1 MIKTLVNPNP
11 KDALQ
16 FINVNHR
23 KKAEK
28 TFLCLIGDCTVD
40 YHGRAKS
47 FLDWGERII
56 MIKQD
61 GNLLVHQS
69 TMREPINWQPPGSTA
84 EFHMNNDFLVI
95 NSRHRKPDEKM
106 KIVIRNLQLV
116 FIAELKDSSVL
127 KIAGMEA
134 DVVNQIMDRPDCI
147 EEGLRIKQ
155 REKQVKSGMIDL
167 YGYDKDHVP
176 VIIEVKRSLAT
187 ISSVHQL
194 RMYVKDV
201 KKNDDQVKVR
211 GILCAPRIPDMV
223 KYLCKDYELEY
234 QEIDRKV
241 VIPDDWQKTL
251 QDFL

>member
-1 MIKTLVNPNP
+1 
-11 KDALQ
+11 
-16 FINVNHR
+16 
-23 KKAEK
+23 
-28 TFLCLIGDCTVD
+28 
-40 YHGRAKS
+40 
-47 FLDWGERII
+47 

-61 GNLLVHQS
+61 GNVLVHQP
-69 TMREPINWQPPGSTA
+69 TMREPINWQPPGSTV
-84 EFHMNNDFLVI
+84 EFRNKDDHLII

-106 KIVIRNLQLV
+106 KIVLRDIQL
-116 FIAELKDSSVL
+116 IIAAELRDTAIL
-127 KIAGMEA
+127 KITGMEE
-134 DVVNQIMDRPDCI
+134 DVVNQIIESPNCI

-167 YGYDKDHVP
+167 FGFDKDHTP
-176 VIIEVKRSLAT
+176 VVIEVKRSLAT

-194 RMYVKDV
+194 RMYVKDL
-201 KKNDDQVKVR
+201 KQDAEDVKVR

-241 VIPDDWQKTL
+241 VIADENQKTL